1 MTHLPILPIVVPLFT
16 GALMLLFRESQ
27 RGVREALAIIAMLIH
42 GFCAV
47 MLLRAAG
54 GAWPEIW
61 PSGIVVYLPG
71 GWPAP
76 FGIVLVVDQLAAVM
90 VGLTSLLG
98 FATLVYSLAHWDR
111 VGVHFHTLF
120 QFLLMGLSGAFMTGD
135 LFNLFVFFEVLLA
148 ASYGLLLHGSGVARV
163 RAGLHYVAI
172 NLAASFLFLLGV
184 ALIYAMTGTLNM
196 ADMVD
201 RVQAL
206 SEAQRTQFSVGI
218 ALLAMAFLVKAGV
231 WPFNFWLPSAYTAA
245 AAQVAAMYA
254 IMTKVGVYALVRL
267 DTLLAPAGVFAP
279 LGGQWMVA
287 GGLAT
292 LGFATLGLLASQQLD
307 RVVAY
312 CVLMSSGI
320 VLTAFGLNDARL
332 NAPALFYMVSS
343 VMATGAFFLL
353 VEMVARS
360 RVFGADL
367 LALSFEAFG
376 VEDPA
381 DAMRSDDVVG
391 VAIPAAMAFLGL
403 AFVSCA
409 LLVTGMPP
417 LSGFVGK
424 FAMLS
429 AAIASAPTAVDSLAV
444 WAFVAMLLLSG
455 LAGVIALCRL
465 GMRSFWGAEKRST
478 PRLRVIEA
486 GPVALL
492 VMCCVLMSA
501 AAGPVLDYLEGAAA
515 SLANPQGYI
524 DAVMAA
530 RPDRIGVAGGGTP

>member
-1 MTHLPILPIVVPLFT
+1 MTHLPILPIVVPLLT
-16 GALMLLFRESQ
+16 GALMLLLRESQ
-27 RGVREALAIIAMLIH
+27 RGVREALALVSVLFHA
-42 GFCAV
+42 FCAV
-47 MLLRAAG
+47 TLLRAAG
-54 GAWPEIW
+54 GAWPELW

-76 FGIVLVVDQLAAVM
+76 FGIVLVVDRLAAVM

-98 FATLVYSLAHWDR
+98 VATLVYSLAHWDR

-163 RAGLHYVAI
+163 RAGLHYIAI

-196 ADMVD
+196 ADLVG

-206 SEAQRTQFSVGI
+206 TEAQRTQFSVGI

-245 AAQVAAMYA
+245 AAPVAAMFA

-279 LGGQWMVA
+279 LGGEWMVA

-292 LGFATLGLLASQQLD
+292 LGFATLGLLAAQQLD

-332 NAPALFYMVSS
+332 NAPALFYMISS
-343 VMATGAFFLL
+343 VTATGAFFLL

-367 LALSFEAFG
+367 LAVSFEAFG

-391 VAIPAAMAFLGL
+391 IAIPAAMAFLGL

-424 FAMLS
+424 FAILS
-429 AAIASAPTAVDSLAV
+429 AAIASAPSAADSLAT

-455 LAGVIALCRL
+455 LAGVITLCRI

-486 GPVALL
+486 GPVAVL
-492 VMCCVLMSA
+492 VMCCVLLSA
-501 AAGPVLDYLEGAAA
+501 AAGPALSYLEAAAA
-515 SLANPQGYI
+515 SLGHPQGYI

-530 RPDRIGVAGGGTP
+530 RPDRAGLPGGRP

>member
-1 MTHLPILPIVVPLFT
+1 MTHLPILPVVVPLVA
-16 GALMLLFRESQ
+16 GALMLLLRESQ
-27 RGVREALAIIAMLIH
+27 RGVREALALAAVLIH

-54 GAWPEIW
+54 GAWPELW
-61 PSGIVVYLPG
+61 PAGIVVYLPG

-98 FATLVYSLAHWDR
+98 IATLVYSLAHWDR

-163 RAGLHYVAI
+163 RAGLHYIAI

-196 ADMVD
+196 ADLVG

-206 SEAQRTQFSVGI
+206 TEAQRTQFSVGI

-245 AAQVAAMYA
+245 AAPVAAMFA

-279 LGGQWMVA
+279 LGGEWMVA

-292 LGFATLGLLASQQLD
+292 LGFATLGLLAAQQLD

-343 VMATGAFFLL
+343 VIATGAFFLL

-367 LALSFEAFG
+367 LAVSFEAFG
-376 VEDPA
+376 VEDPS

-391 VAIPAAMAFLGL
+391 IAIPAAMAFLGL

-424 FAMLS
+424 FAILS
-429 AAIASAPTAVDSLAV
+429 AAIASVPTAADSLAT

-455 LAGVIALCRL
+455 LAGVVTLCRI

-486 GPVALL
+486 GPVAVL
-492 VMCCVLMSA
+492 VMSCVLLSA
-501 AAGPVLDYLEGAAA
+501 AAGPVLTYLEGAAA
-515 SLANPQGYI
+515 SLGNPQGYI

-530 RPDRIGVAGGGTP
+530 RPDRAGIAGAKP